1 MKKKIF
7 IYIKDKE
14 QLSLIHYIIKSNPS
28 IEFGVVV
35 EEVTTSHFLM
45 TPVGK
50 LNNVHFYDANKL
62 NISILSCY
70 GAFIS
75 TDTTIDNNSAI
86 LTAILNIFICLNV
99 PIFDLQSSLLP
110 ASLEKISLATHYLS
124 WHDNQRENVSIIG
137 YPLYTKET
145 SQSSGEYLFVLS
157 DLNNPIYNGQDVS
170 NFIYAV
176 YEYARNHLGA
186 SIIWKLN
193 NEELSNDNV
202 VRILKNCKKFY
213 ANDSNK
219 IVFYHSHPVISKL
232 TTSDLVS
239 KAKLIITTT
248 TIPNLLD
255 CELYN
260 KPVALFTKP
269 NNGNIESICKS
280 PISSFYNAKQ
290 LENAIFDNPCRK
302 LNSKLLVPYN
312 NEVFLSTITNLY
324 KIGTV
329 TKKAY
334 IDSLIAAS
342 ILLQHK
348 KAYGNN
354 ELNSNPYKKENE
366 RLNNKRKKHLHA
378 IRKLVIGASIELL
391 IIIIL
396 IICIIL

>member
-1 MKKKIF
+1 M
-7 IYIKDKE
+7 
-14 QLSLIHYIIKSNPS
+14 
-28 IEFGVVV
+28 
-35 EEVTTSHFLM
+35 
-45 TPVGK
+45 
-50 LNNVHFYDANKL
+50 
-62 NISILSCY
+62 
-70 GAFIS
+70 
-75 TDTTIDNNSAI
+75 
-86 LTAILNIFICLNV
+86 
-99 PIFDLQSSLLP
+99 
-110 ASLEKISLATHYLS
+110 
-124 WHDNQRENVSIIG
+124 
-137 YPLYTKET
+137 
-145 SQSSGEYLFVLS
+145 
-157 DLNNPIYNGQDVS
+157 
-170 NFIYAV
+170 
-176 YEYARNHLGA
+176 
-186 SIIWKLN
+186 
-193 NEELSNDNV
+193 
-202 VRILKNCKKFY
+202 
-213 ANDSNK
+213 
-219 IVFYHSHPVISKL
+219 
-232 TTSDLVS
+232 VS
-239 KAKLIITTT
+239 KAKLIIKTT
-248 TIPNLLD
+248 TITNLLD

-302 LNSKLLVPYN
+302 LNSKLLVPYK